1 VYFTPKRLKL
11 YLWALLLLELL
22 ICLGFRSSI
31 RSGAIDFR
39 GYYTAGSMLR
49 THNAALLYD
58 YPTQQR
64 LQNTLVAPAQFTLLF
79 FAPPFAALPFAL
91 LSFAPYLWALLLFG
105 LVNLALLAL
114 AVRVMRPHLRALT
127 DRWRPTPPL
136 LFLSFLPVGLTL
148 VMGQLSI
155 ALLLICCLAFALLE
169 TNEPLLAG
177 LIFSLALIKLQI
189 ALPIALLFLLWRRW
203 RFTLGFLLGAAL
215 LTALSAAIIGPH
227 NFPSYL
233 HSLTHTSAL
242 AGTTLQST
250 VGIGPRRMA
259 NLYGLFF
266 TLTPTNHLAIA
277 LTAIASIALLAWAVT
292 RRPSLPLAMLV
303 AVLVSYHLYP
313 CDLTLLLLPISL
325 LCNRLFADDD
335 TLPQPAS
342 PPPHSWLQRNRR
354 TILFCSI
361 GVFLITP
368 ALIEIIVN
376 DLIFLLTLP
385 ILALAVTPYD
395 WSSLS
400 IPPASRTSQF
410 RNVESAPIPPVAT

>member
-1 VYFTPKRLKL
+1 MYFTPKRLKL
-11 YLWALLLLELL
+11 YLWALLVLEII

-31 RSGAIDFR
+31 GAGAIDFR
-39 GYYTAGSMLR
+39 GYYTAGHMLR
-49 THNAALLYD
+49 THQAALLYD

-64 LQNTLVAPAQFTLLF
+64 LQNTLVAPAHFTLLF

-105 LVNLALLAL
+105 IVNLALLAL

-127 DRWRPTPPL
+127 ARWRFTPAL

-155 ALLLICCLAFALLE
+155 ALLLICCLAFTLLE
-169 TNEPLLAG
+169 SASPLLAG
-177 LIFSLALIKLQI
+177 LVFSLALIKLQI
-189 ALPIALLFLLWRRW
+189 ALPVAVLFLFWGRW

-227 NFPSYL
+227 NLPTYL

-242 AGTTLQST
+242 AGTALQST

-266 TLTPTNHLAIA
+266 TLAPSNSYALN
-277 LTAIASIALLAWAVT
+277 LTAYTSLLLLGWATSRHASFPLALL
-292 RRPSLPLAMLV
+292 V
-303 AVLVSYHLYP
+303 ALLISYHLYP

-325 LCNRLFADDD
+325 LCNRLFAEDA
-335 TLPQPAS
+335 TPSTAPAS
-342 PPPHSWLQRNRR
+342 QPSRLSSLQRHRR
-354 TILFCSI
+354 TILFCAI
-361 GVFLITP
+361 GAFLIGP
-368 ALIEIIVN
+368 VLIEIIVN
-376 DLIFLLTLP
+376 DLIFLLALPIFALAACPRDWYTLTLP
-385 ILALAVTPYD
+385 HEPTTRPTP
-395 WSSLS
+395 
-400 IPPASRTSQF
+400 
-410 RNVESAPIPPVAT
+410 ATQHTTA

>member
-31 RSGAIDFR
+31 RAGAIDFR

-127 DRWRPTPPL
+127 DRWRPTPTL

-155 ALLLICCLAFALLE
+155 ALLLIGCLAFALLE
-169 TNEPLLAG
+169 VGSPLLAG
-177 LIFSLALIKLQI
+177 IIFSLALIKLQI

-203 RFTLGFLLGAAL
+203 RFTLGFLLGAAV
-215 LTALSAAIIGPH
+215 LTALSATIIGPH

-342 PPPHSWLQRNRR
+342 PPPHSWLQRHRR

-376 DLIFLLTLP
+376 DLIFLLALP
-385 ILALAVTPYD
+385 ILALAACPYD
-395 WSSLS
+395 WSTLTL
-400 IPPASRTSQF
+400 PRELRRHTASTPQRT
-410 RNVESAPIPPVAT
+410 AA